1 MRSGNHKID
10 WEFYWN
16 YMKNNLYFSCY
27 VVMWIVP
34 CSSSSRILST
44 HSQSSR
50 FSFWSPK
57 YQCVMSSSW
66 ISSMWIHYEMNTK
79 ISFTVLSEVRN
90 HQPLERRRGRKL
102 TIRTELENE
111 RWNPLKEVWPLE
123 GAQSRYFKLFRPRTK
138 LALN

>member
-1 MRSGNHKID
+1 
-10 WEFYWN
+10 
-16 YMKNNLYFSCY
+16 
-27 VVMWIVP
+27 
-34 CSSSSRILST
+34 
-44 HSQSSR
+44 
-50 FSFWSPK
+50 
-57 YQCVMSSSW
+57 
-66 ISSMWIHYEMNTK
+66 MNTK

-111 RWNPLKEVWPLE
+111 RGNPLKEVWPLE